1 MDRAGIYVDNFS
13 GDMSYRS
20 FRPDPLPP
28 TPELMLSAET
38 DKLVIEA
45 NRRLAKLD
53 AAAELIPDM
62 DLFISMYVC
71 KEALLSSRIEG
82 TQCTLEDVLDPDADV
97 NINLDVADV
106 VNYVAAL
113 QFAQERLE
121 TLPLCC
127 RFIKE
132 VHAEL
137 MKGVRGSDKSPGE
150 FRHSQNWIG
159 PAGCSLRNAR
169 YVPPNVP
176 DMVEAMADLEK
187 YINEDWEFD
196 PLVRAAL
203 IHYQF
208 ETIHPFLDG
217 NGRVGRMLVLLYLMD
232 KGLLQKPV
240 LYISYFLKKNQ
251 TEYYDR
257 MSWVR
262 SGGNYEQWIDFFME
276 AVCEA
281 AEDGMESVKELLKLH
296 EQNLSRLPDSNRKR
310 NIVRELFEYIQ
321 KYPIIDVKRT
331 ASELGISYNTAASA
345 VKKLQELEI
354 LKEKTNKARN
364 RVYIYEDY
372 VNILKKGL

>member
-13 GDMSYRS
+13 GDMAYRS
-20 FRPDPLPP
+20 FRPEPLPP
-28 TPELMLSAET
+28 TPELMLNAET

-53 AAAELIPDM
+53 AASELIPDM
-62 DLFISMYVC
+62 DLFISMYVR
-71 KEALLSSRIEG
+71 KEALLSSQIEG
-82 TQCTLEDVLDPDADV
+82 TQCTLEDVLDPDADANV
-97 NINLDVADV
+97 NLDVADV
-106 VNYVAAL
+106 VNYVSAL
-113 QFAQERLE
+113 QLAQERLK

-159 PAGCSLRNAR
+159 PAGCNLRNAR
-169 YVPPNVP
+169 YVPPNVN
-176 DMVEAMADLEK
+176 DMEAAMADLEK

-354 LKEKTNKARN
+354 LKEKTNQARN

>member
-71 KEALLSSRIEG
+71 KEALLSSQIEG

-251 TEYYDR
+251 MEYYDR

-262 SGGNYEQWIDFFME
+262 SGGNYEQWIHFFLE
-276 AVCEA
+276 AVSEA
-281 AEDGMESVKELLKLH
+281 AEDGMESVKALLQLH
-296 EQNLSRLPDSNRKR
+296 EQNLSRLPDSKRKR
-310 NIVRELFEYIQ
+310 DIVRELFAYIQ
-321 KYPIIDVKRT
+321 KHPIIDVKRT

>member
-62 DLFISMYVC
+62 DLFISMYVR
-71 KEALLSSRIEG
+71 KEALLSSQIEG
-82 TQCTLEDVLDPDADV
+82 TQCTLEDVLDPDTDV

-137 MKGVRGSDKSPGE
+137 MKGARGSDKSPGE

-232 KGLLQKPV
+232 KGLLQEPV

-251 TEYYDR
+251 MEYYDR

-262 SGGNYEQWIDFFME
+262 SGGNYEQWIHFFLE
-276 AVCEA
+276 AVSEA
-281 AEDGMESVKELLKLH
+281 AEDGMESVKALLQLH
-296 EQNLSRLPDSNRKR
+296 EQNLSRLPDSKRKR
-310 NIVRELFEYIQ
+310 DIVRELFAYIQ
-321 KYPIIDVKRT
+321 KHPIIDVKRT

>member
-62 DLFISMYVC
+62 DLFISMYVR
-71 KEALLSSRIEG
+71 KEALLSSQIEG
-82 TQCTLEDVLDPDADV
+82 TQCTLEDVLDPDADANV
-97 NINLDVADV
+97 NLDVADV
-106 VNYVAAL
+106 VNYVSAL

-251 TEYYDR
+251 MEYYDR

-262 SGGNYEQWIDFFME
+262 SGGNYEQWIHFFLE
-276 AVCEA
+276 AVSEA
-281 AEDGMESVKELLKLH
+281 AEDGMESVKALLQLH
-296 EQNLSRLPDSNRKR
+296 EQNLSRLPDSKRKR
-310 NIVRELFEYIQ
+310 DIVRELFAYIQ
-321 KYPIIDVKRT
+321 KHPIIDVKRT

-364 RVYIYEDY
+364 RVYIYEYY

>member
-62 DLFISMYVC
+62 DLFISMYVR
-71 KEALLSSRIEG
+71 KEALLSSQIEG
-82 TQCTLEDVLDPDADV
+82 TQCTLEDVLDPDADANV
-97 NINLDVADV
+97 NLDVADV
-106 VNYVAAL
+106 VNYVSAL

-251 TEYYDR
+251 MEYYDR

-262 SGGNYEQWIDFFME
+262 SGGNYEQWIHFFLE
-276 AVCEA
+276 AVSEA
-281 AEDGMESVKELLKLH
+281 AEDGMESVKALLQLH
-296 EQNLSRLPDSNRKR
+296 EQNLSRLPDSKRKR
-310 NIVRELFEYIQ
+310 DIVRELFAYIQ
-321 KYPIIDVKRT
+321 KHPIIDVKRT

>member
-62 DLFISMYVC
+62 DLFISMYVR
-71 KEALLSSRIEG
+71 KEALLSSQIEG

-251 TEYYDR
+251 MEYYDR

-262 SGGNYEQWIDFFME
+262 SGGNYEQWIHFFLE
-276 AVCEA
+276 AVSEA
-281 AEDGMESVKELLKLH
+281 AEDGMESVKALLQLH
-296 EQNLSRLPDSNRKR
+296 EQNLSRLPDSKRKR
-310 NIVRELFEYIQ
+310 DIVRELFAYIQ
-321 KYPIIDVKRT
+321 KHPIIDVKRT

>member
-62 DLFISMYVC
+62 DLFISMYVR
-71 KEALLSSRIEG
+71 KEALLSSQIEG

-232 KGLLQKPV
+232 KGLLQEPV

-251 TEYYDR
+251 MEYYDR

-262 SGGNYEQWIDFFME
+262 SGGNYEQWIHFFLE
-276 AVCEA
+276 AVSEA
-281 AEDGMESVKELLKLH
+281 AEDGMESVKALLQLH
-296 EQNLSRLPDSNRKR
+296 EQNLSRLPDSKRKR
-310 NIVRELFEYIQ
+310 DIVRELFAYIQ
-321 KYPIIDVKRT
+321 KHPIIDVKRT

>member
-1 MDRAGIYVDNFS
+1 MDRAGIYVDNYS

-71 KEALLSSRIEG
+71 KEALLSSQIEG

-150 FRHSQNWIG
+150 FRHSQNWVG

-232 KGLLQKPV
+232 KGLLQEPV

-251 TEYYDR
+251 MEYYDR

-262 SGGNYEQWIDFFME
+262 SGGNYEQWIHFFLE
-276 AVCEA
+276 AVSEA
-281 AEDGMESVKELLKLH
+281 AEDGMESVKALLQLH
-296 EQNLSRLPDSNRKR
+296 EQNLSRLPDSKRKR
-310 NIVRELFEYIQ
+310 DIVRELFAYIQ
-321 KYPIIDVKRT
+321 KHPIIDVKRT

>member
-1 MDRAGIYVDNFS
+1 MMDRAGIYVDNFS

-62 DLFISMYVC
+62 DLFISMYVR
-71 KEALLSSRIEG
+71 KEALLSSQIEG

-137 MKGVRGSDKSPGE
+137 
-150 FRHSQNWIG
+150 
-159 PAGCSLRNAR
+159 
-169 YVPPNVP
+169 
-176 DMVEAMADLEK
+176 
-187 YINEDWEFD
+187 
-196 PLVRAAL
+196 
-203 IHYQF
+203 
-208 ETIHPFLDG
+208 
-217 NGRVGRMLVLLYLMD
+217 
-232 KGLLQKPV
+232 
-240 LYISYFLKKNQ
+240 
-251 TEYYDR
+251 
-257 MSWVR
+257 
-262 SGGNYEQWIDFFME
+262 
-276 AVCEA
+276 
-281 AEDGMESVKELLKLH
+281 
-296 EQNLSRLPDSNRKR
+296 
-310 NIVRELFEYIQ
+310 
-321 KYPIIDVKRT
+321 
-331 ASELGISYNTAASA
+331 
-345 VKKLQELEI
+345 
-354 LKEKTNKARN
+354 
-364 RVYIYEDY
+364 
-372 VNILKKGL
+372 

>member
-1 MDRAGIYVDNFS
+1 MDRAGIYVDNYS

-71 KEALLSSRIEG
+71 KEALLSSQIEG

-232 KGLLQKPV
+232 KGLLQEPV

-251 TEYYDR
+251 MEYYDR

-262 SGGNYEQWIDFFME
+262 SGGNYEQWIHFFLE
-276 AVCEA
+276 AVSEA
-281 AEDGMESVKELLKLH
+281 AEDGMESVKALLQLH
-296 EQNLSRLPDSNRKR
+296 EQNLSRLPDSKRKR
-310 NIVRELFEYIQ
+310 DIVRELFAYIQ
-321 KYPIIDVKRT
+321 KHPIIDVKRT

-372 VNILKKGL
+372 

>member
-1 MDRAGIYVDNFS
+1 MDRAGIYVDNYS

-71 KEALLSSRIEG
+71 KEALLSSQIEG

-232 KGLLQKPV
+232 KGLLQEPV

-251 TEYYDR
+251 MEYYDR

-262 SGGNYEQWIDFFME
+262 SGGNYEQWIHFFLE
-276 AVCEA
+276 AVSEA
-281 AEDGMESVKELLKLH
+281 AEDGMESVKALLQLH
-296 EQNLSRLPDSNRKR
+296 EQNLSRLPDSKRKR
-310 NIVRELFEYIQ
+310 DIVRELFAYIQ
-321 KYPIIDVKRT
+321 KHPIIDVKRT

>member
-62 DLFISMYVC
+62 DLFISMYVR
-71 KEALLSSRIEG
+71 KEALLSSQIEG
-82 TQCTLEDVLDPDADV
+82 TQCTLEDVLDPDADA

-106 VNYVAAL
+106 VNYVSAL

-169 YVPPNVP
+169 YVPPNVA
-176 DMVEAMADLEK
+176 DMEDAMADLEK

-251 TEYYDR
+251 MEYYDR

-262 SGGNYEQWIDFFME
+262 SGGNYEQWIHFFLE
-276 AVCEA
+276 AVSEA
-281 AEDGMESVKELLKLH
+281 AEDGMESVKALLQLH

-310 NIVRELFEYIQ
+310 DIVREIFAYIH
-321 KYPIIDVKRT
+321 KHPIIDIKRT

-345 VKKLQELEI
+345 VKKLQKLEI

>member
-13 GDMSYRS
+13 GDMSYKS
-20 FRPDPLPP
+20 FRPEPLPP

-62 DLFISMYVC
+62 DLFISMYVR
-71 KEALLSSRIEG
+71 KEALLSSQIEG

-169 YVPPNVP
+169 YVPPNVA
-176 DMVEAMADLEK
+176 DMEDAMADLEK

-232 KGLLQKPV
+232 KGLLQEPV

-251 TEYYDR
+251 IEYYDR

-262 SGGNYEQWIDFFME
+262 SGGNYEQWIHFFLE
-276 AVCEA
+276 AVSEA
-281 AEDGMESVKELLKLH
+281 AEDGMESVKALMQLH

-310 NIVRELFEYIQ
+310 DIVREIFAYIH
-321 KYPIIDVKRT
+321 KHPIIDIKRT

-345 VKKLQELEI
+345 VKKLQKLEI

>member
-13 GDMSYRS
+13 GDMSYKS
-20 FRPDPLPP
+20 FRPEPLPP

-62 DLFISMYVC
+62 DLFISMYVR
-71 KEALLSSRIEG
+71 KEALLSSQIEG
-82 TQCTLEDVLDPDADV
+82 TQCTLEDVLDPDADA

-106 VNYVAAL
+106 VNYVSAL

-127 RFIKE
+127 QFIQE

-169 YVPPNVP
+169 YVPPNVN
-176 DMVEAMADLEK
+176 DMEDAMADLEK

-251 TEYYDR
+251 IEYYDR

-262 SGGNYEQWIDFFME
+262 SGGNYEQWIHFFLE
-276 AVCEA
+276 AVSEA
-281 AEDGMESVKELLKLH
+281 AEDGMESVKALMQLH

-310 NIVRELFEYIQ
+310 DIVREIFAYIH
-321 KYPIIDVKRT
+321 KHPIIDIKRT

-345 VKKLQELEI
+345 VKKLQKLEI

>member
-62 DLFISMYVC
+62 DLFISMYVR
-71 KEALLSSRIEG
+71 KEALLSSQIEG
-82 TQCTLEDVLDPDADV
+82 TQCTLEDVLDPDADA

-106 VNYVAAL
+106 VNYVSAL

-169 YVPPNVP
+169 YVPPNVA
-176 DMVEAMADLEK
+176 DMEDAMADLEK

-251 TEYYDR
+251 IEYYDR

-262 SGGNYEQWIDFFME
+262 SGGNYEQWIHFFLE
-276 AVCEA
+276 AVSEA
-281 AEDGMESVKELLKLH
+281 AEDGMESVKALLQLH

-310 NIVRELFEYIQ
+310 DIVREIFAYIH
-321 KYPIIDVKRT
+321 KHPIIDIKRT

-345 VKKLQELEI
+345 VKKLQKLEI